1 MSDSGFDTLNTFK
14 TDFTIE
20 PIGGYKGLKGIQGGS
35 VDFQNIQK
43 VAEETA
49 VKDEIATGI
58 AEQSVD
64 QTPLYNE
71 YALRYANQFLPVAQQ
86 AQINQSLI
94 AQQLG
99 LGKRVTF
106 DEVFAG
112 IQEQIG
118 PLPKKPG
125 VQKSL
130 EFLTDS
136 INARTPYQGAAGI
149 FDILAQATGKYLDRE
164 TAEKAATITHNLKMK
179 EMAVKQMQDLNAAV
193 LAKESEFLLKKMDM
207 DDDYLQKNLSF
218 NQDLMLK
225 LAGLDIDKVKKE
237 HAAAMDLYANPNR
250 LFENITFIEGDKQT
264 VATTMRKFNPD
275 TGEYQYFLPRADE
288 KGGTTFDVPIPI
300 DPSTGR
306 PNFYFS
312 PDEGPQA
319 DADLAISAPNF
330 GQSSELIGDFNTLGR
345 SSRILETMLTEDLK
359 YQQDTGQSRF
369 GIEGAI
375 NYLKGETAATLDSF
389 FNAVM
394 PGAGTDLV
402 REGQTLYERDKAVY
416 PLKPGEDEE
425 LFDITIKVPGNA
437 LDKVTG
443 RDTVTKKV
451 GLEDLFR
458 PSTYAFLNE
467 YDPEFAR
474 NKVRENLIIYSIA
487 RALKP
492 TGRLNVDDIKRASD
506 IVNLQGLK
514 SPDFVRTQL
523 KEILGF
529 LREGQTLITQ
539 QAQTGDKN
547 FILDNQDSSEVQ
559 DYLKYM
565 GIMPAT
571 PNPEPAPNT
580 NPEINTSPIEDPAET
595 EVGYN
600 GEVFTMGGNI

>member
-20 PIGGYKGLKGIQGGS
+20 PIGGYKGLQGIQGGS
-35 VDFQNIQK
+35 VDIQNREK
-43 VAEETA
+43 LAEETV
-49 VKDEIATGI
+49 VKDEIATGL
-58 AEQSVD
+58 AEAAVD
-64 QTPLYNE
+64 QTPDFNAM
-71 YALRYANQFLPVAQQ
+71 ALRYAGEFLPVAQQ
-86 AQINQSLI
+86 SQINQSLI
-94 AQQLG
+94 AQQMG

-106 DEVFAG
+106 DEVLAG
-112 IQEQIG
+112 IEEQLG

-125 VQKSL
+125 IQKSL

-136 INARTPYQGAAGI
+136 INARTPYKGAAGI
-149 FDILAQATGKYLDRE
+149 FDIIAQASGKFLERE
-164 TAEKAATITHNLKMK
+164 SAEKAAAITHNLKMK
-179 EMAVKQMQDLNAAV
+179 EMAIKQMQDINAAT
-193 LAKESEFLLKKMDM
+193 LAKEGEFFLKKMQM

-218 NQDLMLK
+218 TQDLALK
-225 LAGLDIDKVKKE
+225 SAQFDIDKAKSS
-237 HAAAMDLYANPNR
+237 HNALMDLYANPNR
-250 LFENITFIEGDKQT
+250 LFENITYIVGDKET
-264 VATTMRKFNPD
+264 VATTMRKFNAE

-300 DPSTGR
+300 DPVEGR

-319 DADLAISAPNF
+319 DAALAVSQPNF

-345 SSRILETMLTEDLK
+345 SSRILQTMLEEDAK
-359 YQQDTGQSRF
+359 YQAETGQSRF

-375 NYLKGETAATLDSF
+375 NYLKGETAATFDSF
-389 FNAVM
+389 LNAVM
-394 PGAGTDLV
+394 PGAGNELV
-402 REGQTLYERDKAVY
+402 ELGKSQYERDLSLY
-416 PLKPGEDEE
+416 PLKAGEDEE
-425 LFDITIKVPGNA
+425 LMEITIKLPGNQ

-443 RDTVTKKV
+443 RDTITKTV

-458 PSTYAFLNE
+458 PSTYAGAGQ

-523 KEILGF
+523 REILGF
-529 LREGQTLITQ
+529 LREGQKLIID

-547 FILDNQDSSEVQ
+547 FILDNTDSTEVQ
-559 DYLKYM
+559 DYLKFM
-565 GIMPAT
+565 GVNPPT
-571 PNPEPAPNT
+571 PNPQPAPNI
-580 NPEINTSPIEDPAET
+580 NPEIETSPVEDPAQSQ
-595 EVGYN
+595 VGYN
-600 GEVFTMGGNI
+600 GEIFTMGGNI

>member
-218 NQDLMLK
+218 NQD
-225 LAGLDIDKVKKE
+225 
-237 HAAAMDLYANPNR
+237 
-250 LFENITFIEGDKQT
+250 
-264 VATTMRKFNPD
+264 FN
-275 TGEYQYFLPRADE
+275 
-288 KGGTTFDVPIPI
+288 V
-300 DPSTGR
+300 
-306 PNFYFS
+306 
-312 PDEGPQA
+312 
-319 DADLAISAPNF
+319 
-330 GQSSELIGDFNTLGR
+330 
-345 SSRILETMLTEDLK
+345 
-359 YQQDTGQSRF
+359 
-369 GIEGAI
+369 
-375 NYLKGETAATLDSF
+375 
-389 FNAVM
+389 
-394 PGAGTDLV
+394 
-402 REGQTLYERDKAVY
+402 
-416 PLKPGEDEE
+416 
-425 LFDITIKVPGNA
+425 
-437 LDKVTG
+437 
-443 RDTVTKKV
+443 
-451 GLEDLFR
+451 
-458 PSTYAFLNE
+458 
-467 YDPEFAR
+467 
-474 NKVRENLIIYSIA
+474 
-487 RALKP
+487 
-492 TGRLNVDDIKRASD
+492 
-506 IVNLQGLK
+506 
-514 SPDFVRTQL
+514 
-523 KEILGF
+523 EI
-529 LREGQTLITQ
+529 
-539 QAQTGDKN
+539 
-547 FILDNQDSSEVQ
+547 
-559 DYLKYM
+559 
-565 GIMPAT
+565 
-571 PNPEPAPNT
+571 
-580 NPEINTSPIEDPAET
+580 
-595 EVGYN
+595 
-600 GEVFTMGGNI
+600 